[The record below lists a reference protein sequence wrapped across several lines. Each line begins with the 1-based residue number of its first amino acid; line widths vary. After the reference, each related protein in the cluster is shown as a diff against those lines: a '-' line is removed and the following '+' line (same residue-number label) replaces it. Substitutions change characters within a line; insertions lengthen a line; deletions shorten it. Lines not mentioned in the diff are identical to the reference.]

1 MKRDEPENLDL
12 LAAEYVIG
20 TLAGGARR
28 SFERRMGRDPFVL
41 RRVQGW
47 EDRLTPIALALP
59 PVTPSPAVWS
69 AISRRIGT
77 GAGSGAGAAP
87 SRWRALAAALAA
99 VAVLGIGWAL
109 WQELR
114 PREPQATAVVATEA
128 GAALWRVALVADG
141 EYLEVETVGDVR
153 YAEDRAREL
162 WALPADAA
170 PVSLGLMPPTGR
182 VRLPLDDRQRAA
194 LALAANV
201 AVSDEPAGGS
211 PTGAPTGAVLYV
223 APLART

>member
-20 TLAGGARR
+20 TLAGSARR
-28 SFERRMGRDPFVL
+28 AFERRMRRDPFVL

-47 EDRLTPIALALP
+47 EERLVPLALAVA
-59 PVTPSPAVWS
+59 PVAPSPAVWS
-69 AISRRIGT
+69 AISKRI
-77 GAGSGAGAAP
+77 GAGASP

-114 PREPQATAVVATEA
+114 PQEPQATAVVATEV
-128 GAALWRVALVADG
+128 GAPLWRVALAADG

-153 YAEDRAREL
+153 YADDRAREL
-162 WALPADAA
+162 WALPCDAA
-170 PVSLGLMPPTGR
+170 PVSLGLMPPSGR
-182 VRLPLDDRQRAA
+182 IRLPLDDRQRAA
-194 LALAANV
+194 LALAANI

-211 PTGAPTGAVLYV
+211 PTGAPTGPIIFKGECVKL
-223 APLART
+223 

>member
-20 TLAGGARR
+20 TLAGRARR
-28 SFERRMGRDPFVL
+28 AFERRMRRDPFVL

-47 EDRLTPIALALP
+47 EERLVPLALAVA
-59 PVTPSPAVWS
+59 PVAPTPAVWS
-69 AISRRIGT
+69 AISKRI
-77 GAGSGAGAAP
+77 GAGASP

-114 PREPQATAVVATEA
+114 PREPQATAVVATEV
-128 GAALWRVALVADG
+128 GAPLWRVALAADG

-153 YAEDRAREL
+153 YADDRAREL
-162 WALPADAA
+162 WALPGDAA
-170 PVSLGLMPPTGR
+170 PVSLGLMPPSGR
-182 VRLPLDDRQRAA
+182 TRLPLDDRQRAA
-194 LALAANV
+194 LALAANI